1 MESLGKEEMEMLEW
15 IPQSSTINLLS
26 TAQIQPWYRSDTGD
40 PQKQRQ
46 VICKSQYD
54 QPQVFAEDKKMG
66 SLKLRAYLE
75 ISLPQH
81 QKIYTH
87 SIMQNKICPSHTL
100 YWISQQWFIN

>member
-1 MESLGKEEMEMLEW
+1 MTILMVTERWKVWGKKEMEMLEW

-54 QPQVFAEDKKMG
+54 QPQVFAEDKKWD
-66 SLKLRAYLE
+66 
-75 ISLPQH
+75 P
-81 QKIYTH
+81 
-87 SIMQNKICPSHTL
+87 
-100 YWISQQWFIN
+100 